1 MAESKYGTGTLSPVI
16 CDGRSGT
23 FFTNSDGMF
32 WTDGHTRW
40 RIPWEGIRAI
50 RVDTPQSPQG
60 QAAAH
65 TITLIDTNDKMW
77 VFTTDAPLSEVDAL
91 FGPVLAAF
99 PAVEAAPPTQGPV
112 DRPSD
117 NRVWRQTPTG
127 EWQYRGDDENWYFGT
142 RTPTAPRHAKREDQ
156 PEPSQPTDW
165 RSRTPETL
173 PTTST
178 LPTGDSVSANA
189 KTNSM
194 AIASLIL
201 AFLIWPLGIVFGHI
215 ARHQI
220 RRTGERGMGLTLAS
234 LIISYVWGAAVIIL
248 IVGLVAGSQ
257 PQGFN
262 NLSTLQSSVTQQVN
276 NEGSGTVK
284 STICV
289 HNSGTQYQCLV
300 KFTNGTDDSLSIT
313 VSSNGD
319 RWVSN
324 D

>member
-1 MAESKYGTGTLSPVI
+1 
-16 CDGRSGT
+16 
-23 FFTNSDGMF
+23 
-32 WTDGHTRW
+32 
-40 RIPWEGIRAI
+40 
-50 RVDTPQSPQG
+50 
-60 QAAAH
+60 
-65 TITLIDTNDKMW
+65 
-77 VFTTDAPLSEVDAL
+77 
-91 FGPVLAAF
+91 
-99 PAVEAAPPTQGPV
+99 
-112 DRPSD
+112 
-117 NRVWRQTPTG
+117 
-127 EWQYRGDDENWYFGT
+127 
-142 RTPTAPRHAKREDQ
+142 
-156 PEPSQPTDW
+156 
-165 RSRTPETL
+165 
-173 PTTST
+173 
-178 LPTGDSVSANA
+178 
-189 KTNSM
+189 M